1 MILYPQAQG
10 TLALGI
16 YDDAHDI
23 NAERAKTLGRIG
35 MERAMS
41 RRTKWHDEAD
51 EWIRYHMHAVFTA
64 DDLIVAIGLPTDLDT
79 STTNNNGVGAYL
91 GHLARRKNKPV
102 LRGLGYAQSDRA
114 SSHGRVL
121 RRWTVIGRP

>member
-16 YDDAHDI
+16 YDDTHTIDAK
-23 NAERAKTLGRIG
+23 RAKQLGDRG
-35 MERAMS
+35 MALAMTH
-41 RRTKWHDEAD
+41 RTKWYDEAD

-91 GHLARRKNKPV
+91 GHLARRKV
-102 LRGLGYAQSDRA
+102 LRQAGYIQSERA
-114 SSHGRVL
+114 SNHNRIL
-121 RRWTVIGRP
+121 RRWIVISRP